1 MTSRRA
7 VAYGSP
13 VSAMRSRAAALI
25 LSCDIVPLLRW
36 PRPGAWPPHIGDHDG
51 KGKTPREGW
60 AALVLR
66 HYHQRRAGVAR
77 IRQTWLPSLSIRQ
90 LDGHSRRPAVYR
102 GGAPRTPNPLLR
114 GACVCPWIGHGFLEP
129 DLEVVHDGRDN
140 PRPTRPSHR

>member
-13 VSAMRSRAAALI
+13 VSAMRLRAAALI

-51 KGKTPREGW
+51 EGKTPREGW

-77 IRQTWLPSLSIRQ
+77 IRQTWLPSVRIRQ
-90 LDGHSRRPAVYR
+90 PDGAPADRPSIE
-102 GGAPRTPNPLLR
+102 GGAPRTPDAASS
-114 GACVCPWIGHGFLEP
+114 GCVRVPP
-129 DLEVVHDGRDN
+129 
-140 PRPTRPSHR
+140 

>member
-13 VSAMRSRAAALI
+13 VSAMRWRAAALI

-36 PRPGAWPPHIGDHDG
+36 PRPGAWPPHRGNHDG
-51 KGKTPREGW
+51 REEYPREGC

-77 IRQTWLPSLSIRQ
+77 IGQTWLPTGRIRQ
-90 LDGHSRRPAVYR
+90 PDKAAQPACVAV
-102 GGAPRTPNPLLR
+102 GDHLR
-114 GACVCPWIGHGFLEP
+114 GV
-129 DLEVVHDGRDN
+129 
-140 PRPTRPSHR
+140 

>member
-13 VSAMRSRAAALI
+13 VSAMRLRAASLI

-36 PRPGAWPPHIGDHDG
+36 PCPGALATAKRRSRW

-77 IRQTWLPSLSIRQ
+77 IRQTWLPRLRIR
-90 LDGHSRRPAVYR
+90 HRPPRRQ
-102 GGAPRTPNPLLR
+102 
-114 GACVCPWIGHGFLEP
+114 
-129 DLEVVHDGRDN
+129 
-140 PRPTRPSHR
+140 RPSTALALGAETFPGKHRRWSGHWSRKVG